1 MLMIKTTKMIP
12 RFDRYTVRA
21 GVQYAERESRDRRQR
36 ACPEPPDMVNMRL
49 VAKGVQQRNTRRAGG
64 DFADGNI
71 VMASKFLIIAFA
83 ACAVLAPPAIAQTA
97 ADDAAIGAAKDAL
110 KSKWGELQREVGDL
124 RGKIGAYSQQIG
136 ELSDP
141 KTSRAKV
148 AELQADIGQA
158 LAATLDQGEIASL
171 GQKVLDTDKA
181 WLADIYKHGWTPD
194 RIAMLEGKFK
204 STIEK
209 TQHTLDDLAQIR
221 KELAATLRRIQSD
234 GDYLEALAR
243 VQQSEEMARVLQS
256 LLHDLQTASENLKSI
271 FDDAPGV

>member
-1 MLMIKTTKMIP
+1 
-12 RFDRYTVRA
+12 
-21 GVQYAERESRDRRQR
+21 
-36 ACPEPPDMVNMRL
+36 
-49 VAKGVQQRNTRRAGG
+49 
-64 DFADGNI
+64 
-71 VMASKFLIIAFA
+71 MASKLLIIAFA
-83 ACAVLAPPAIAQTA
+83 ACTVLAPPALAQTA
-97 ADDAAIGAAKDAL
+97 GDDASVGGAKEEL
-110 KSKWGELQREVGDL
+110 KSKWGDLQREVGDL
-124 RGKIGAYSQQIG
+124 RGKITSYSQQIG

-148 AELQADIGQA
+148 AELQVDIGQA

-181 WLADIYKHGWTPD
+181 WLADIYKHGWPPE

-256 LLHDLQTASENLKSI
+256 LLHDLQTTSDNLKSI
-271 FDDAPGV
+271 VDDAPGV